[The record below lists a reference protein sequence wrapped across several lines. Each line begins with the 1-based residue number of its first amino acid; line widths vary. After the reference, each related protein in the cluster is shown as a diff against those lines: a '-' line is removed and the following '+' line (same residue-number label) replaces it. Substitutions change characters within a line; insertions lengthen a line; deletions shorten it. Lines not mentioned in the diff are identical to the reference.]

1 VRRTFGIVS
10 LNVSARTGT
19 TKTPVERVELRE
31 DHGIVGDAH
40 AGPGNRQVSLLGI
53 EDVDS
58 MRTKLPELE
67 PGDFAENVT
76 TRGIDLPALPLGTRL
91 EIGEALLEVTKI
103 GKECHRGCEILRK
116 TGDCVMP
123 RRGIF
128 ARVVRGGEVRR
139 EDTGAYDL

>member
-1 VRRTFGIVS
+1 
-10 LNVSARTGT
+10 
-19 TKTPVERVELRE
+19 
-31 DHGIVGDAH
+31 
-40 AGPGNRQVSLLGI
+40 
-53 EDVDS
+53 